1 MPGSV
6 YDQVALIDTSA
17 VIALFDPKDQFHQ
30 EAKAFFNTAN
40 LVWFTLN
47 TTAHETFTRVC
58 YDKGLTS
65 ALERYDFLRSDRFR
79 LLAFDDADEQ
89 RARNLLGKYRDQSFS
104 FHDALCAV
112 VMPRAGIFKVF
123 SFDHDFWT
131 LGFEVLPGRT
141 R

>member
-1 MPGSV
+1 MPGTV

-17 VIALFDPKDQFHQ
+17 VIALFDTKDQFHR
-30 EAKAFFNTAN
+30 EAKAFFDAAN

-47 TTAHETFTRVC
+47 TTAHETFTRAR
-58 YDKGLTS
+58 YDVGLTS
-65 ALERYDFLRSDRFR
+65 ALGQYDFLRSDRFR

-104 FHDALCAV
+104 FHDALCAA
-112 VMPRAGIFKVF
+112 VMLRVGIFKVF
-123 SFDHDFWT
+123 SFDRDFWT
-131 LGFEVLPGRT
+131 LGFEVLPGWT